1 MNFNSLCHN
10 TFFFFLFLSF
20 LLYKYFTQKSKTKK
34 KIKNKKKKK
43 IQLSND
49 VLLKSQNLSRKKMVK
64 QTIAIF
70 IFCILFPNTY
80 PKSSHCLCR
89 VSIAPYQNDLIF
101 FLNRFLSTIIFVLT
115 SSSSEL
121 TPNYY
126 LIHSFI
132 KQSIRPFIH
141 SVFFLSITVIL
152 FSNPIV
158 L

>member
-1 MNFNSLCHN
+1 
-10 TFFFFLFLSF
+10 
-20 LLYKYFTQKSKTKK
+20 
-34 KIKNKKKKK
+34 
-43 IQLSND
+43 
-49 VLLKSQNLSRKKMVK
+49 MVK

-158 L
+158 LYDTNVLKYPFAQAFLINRKIPFVFLCHLYKFFYWFLSWLALLYLGLTCTNNDTYLYILL